1 MVCMM
6 AFTPPPRSDLD
17 GDLGCDFMEGGEETS
32 KVEDMGWTGLVD
44 RPGGRSPMRRQMPS
58 LSLRRIPS
66 IHSAVMT
73 LLVEYSG

>member
-6 AFTPPPRSDLD
+6 VFTPPLSSCLD
-17 GDLGCDFMEGGEETS
+17 GDLGYDVMEGGEETS

-44 RPGGRSPMRRQMPS
+44 RPGGRSPMRRKMPS
-58 LSLRRIPS
+58 RSLRRIPS